1 MEKSMQSVEHV
12 AGYGHIRV
20 VWAHDIQRILE
31 LRIEK
36 RVNEHAR
43 LHMRALLAEER
54 GDQDIEAYDY
64 GKSVKV
70 EQLGDDGSVVRT
82 LFCGQVMTRSI
93 HAERSVYFLTLE
105 AISWS
110 YELDIRPKTRS
121 FQPERTTYED
131 VLERVLTDYARSDS
145 IDTASEGS
153 TLGSFTLQYEETDWS
168 FLKRMA
174 SRLGT
179 VLVPEI
185 TAESPKL
192 FFGLPA
198 GKHWRLDEQEPY
210 RVRKSFHSSLERGAQ
225 MIPFGTGSGS
235 SPAAVYSLESGRCFV
250 LGDRVSLPSGLRTV
264 VTEIVSEMKN
274 GLLLH
279 TYQLCAEEDATCPR
293 TENWQAI
300 GTVLSGIVIDVQRDR
315 VRLRL
320 DADGED
326 AVSEGC
332 WFPYVTSYAAEGNS
346 GLYWMPEP
354 GDRAQL
360 YLPSA
365 HEAEAVVRG
374 SLRQHAAVDKPDEKV
389 WSGKRGKRIS
399 MGNVELKLEAGG
411 GLNIR
416 LNEGNGIHIHS
427 TNSLAISG
435 RDIMVKA
442 GQQVSMK
449 AGQSL
454 YLRGGESSLIL
465 DGESDMRSDLL
476 HQEGTVKSPVHVTP
490 LTPVPEP
497 PLMTVEAYE
506 AGQAAKTAA
515 AESQG
520 VTGAQIGLLAGAAL
534 SLLGMI
540 PVAGVVGSLVGSA
553 LSVLGMMTSSSGFRI
568 GLPPGGGGGT
578 TAGPLSEEEMV
589 QLEMQREFAILLGKV
604 FTDAR
609 GWRNPETKESLVR
622 FLLTLN
628 KGMEMAA
635 SKIPQDVRV
644 ANKNIREA
652 MDIYRNLDRDDPI
665 IWLRLKDIND
675 KLRFGNINPETYNPW
690 EDDFLAPQTKNDIAN
705 DIKRLWGSNQEGGQL
720 VDGELAAQN
729 YLYIVDHTSEGAAL
743 AGGISGFKGSNR
755 RSPPQQPIKPQGI
768 SKGSNIKEIKVNWGQ
783 ATTFINERF
792 EALQKSVGQLPKNK
806 LAYDGPDMNYKSST
820 QKPLEPTKNQ
830 IEVRKYYPGT
840 EPENSASGS
849 ASGKN
854 KNSTGEG
861 TSKSSNQYLQ
871 KPADENGTL
880 NIGARGKP
888 TEGAYNIDIDP
899 KASGVHYGDATK
911 LTNIKTGSQ
920 SKIIIENPYGYD
932 PLNTEVTRV
941 LSRNGEIIIT
951 GSRSNMNKLVRTL
964 DDKGLKIKGERRE
977 IPNDGSYLTTDGE
990 NIKSPMLDQYTFI
1003 KK

>member
-1 MEKSMQSVEHV
+1 MEKSMQSAEYA

-20 VWAHDIQRILE
+20 VWAHDIQRIHE

-54 GDQDIEAYDY
+54 GDRDIEAYDY

-82 LFCGQVMTRSI
+82 LFCGQVMTRTI
-93 HAERSVYFLTLE
+93 QAERSVYVLTLE

-110 YELDIRPKTRS
+110 YELDVRPKSRS
-121 FQPERTTYED
+121 FQPEHTTYKD
-131 VLERVLTDYARSDS
+131 VLERVLKDYARSDS
-145 IDTASEGS
+145 IDTASQGS

-192 FFGLPA
+192 FFGLPT

-210 RVRKSFHSSLERGAQ
+210 RVRKSFRSLLGHEEQ
-225 MIPFGTGSGS
+225 KLLFGNGFGS
-235 SPAAVYSLESGRCFV
+235 SSATVYSLESGRCFV
-250 LGDRVSLPSGLRTV
+250 LGDRVSLPSGIKTV
-264 VTEIVSEMKN
+264 VTEIVSEMKS

-279 TYQLCAEEDATCPR
+279 TYQLCAEEDVICQR
-293 TENWQAI
+293 TENWQAT
-300 GTVLSGIVIDVQRDR
+300 GAVLSGIVIGVQRDR

-320 DADGED
+320 DMDGED
-326 AVSEGC
+326 AVSDGC

-360 YLPSA
+360 YLPSM

-374 SLRQHAAVDKPDEKV
+374 SLRQHADVDKPDEKV
-389 WSGKRGKRIS
+389 WSSKRGKRIS
-399 MGNVELKLEAGG
+399 MGSTELKLEAGG

-416 LNEGNGIHIHS
+416 LNAGNGVHIHS

-449 AGQSL
+449 AGHSL

-465 DGESDMRSDLL
+465 DGESDIRSDLL
-476 HQEGTVKSPVHVTP
+476 HQEGTVRSPVHVTP

-553 LSVLGMMTSSSGFRI
+553 LSVLGMMSSSSGFRI
-568 GLPPGGGGGT
+568 GLPSGGGGGT
-578 TAGPLSEEEMV
+578 ATGPLSEEEMV

-665 IWLRLKDIND
+665 IWLQLKDIND

-755 RSPPQQPIKPQGI
+755 RSPPQQQPIKPQGI

-783 ATTFINERF
+783 ATTFIKERF
-792 EALQKSVGQLPKNK
+792 EALQKSAGQLSKNK
-806 LAYDGPDMNYKSST
+806 LAYDGPNVNYKSST

-854 KNSTGEG
+854 KNSNGKKDYKLSDEHKI
-861 TSKSSNQYLQ
+861 SQ
-871 KPADENGTL
+871 KILNEYDNIKLGNGTP
-880 NIGARGKP
+880 RFDK
-888 TEGAYNIDIDP
+888 
-899 KASGVHYGDATK
+899 
-911 LTNIKTGSQ
+911 
-920 SKIIIENPYGYD
+920 
-932 PLNTEVTRV
+932 
-941 LSRNGEIIIT
+941 NGEQKTFHANEMKNRT
-951 GSRSNMNKLVRTL
+951 GKNNVW
-964 DDKGLKIKGERRE
+964 
-977 IPNDGSYLTTDGE
+977 DGSKEWDVPGTKHRILERTDGRFGYVVDHDYS
-990 NIKSPMLDQYTFI
+990 KPKLFPSPWFPDGGKF
-1003 KK
+1003 KP

>member
-1 MEKSMQSVEHV
+1 LEKSMQSVENV

-20 VWAHDIQRILE
+20 VWAHDIHRIHE

-54 GDQDIEAYDY
+54 GDQDIEAFDY

-70 EQLGDDGSVVRT
+70 EQLGEDGSVVRT
-82 LFCGQVMTRSI
+82 LFCGQVMTRTI
-93 HAERSVYFLTLE
+93 QAERSVYVLTLE

-110 YELDIRPKTRS
+110 YELDVRPKTRS
-121 FQPERTTYED
+121 FQPEHTTYED
-131 VLERVLTDYARSDS
+131 VLERVLKDYVRSDS

-153 TLGSFTLQYEETDWS
+153 MLESFTLQYEETDWS

-210 RVRKSFHSSLERGAQ
+210 RVRKSFRSLLEREEQ
-225 MIPFGTGSGS
+225 KFPFENEFGS
-235 SPAAVYSLESGRCFV
+235 SPATVYSLESRRCFV

-279 TYQLCAEEDATCPR
+279 TYQLCAEKDATCPR

-300 GTVLSGIVIDVQRDR
+300 GAVLSGIVIDVQRDR

-320 DADGED
+320 DVDGED
-326 AVSEGC
+326 AVSDGC

-354 GDRAQL
+354 GDRAQV

-374 SLRQHAAVDKPDEKV
+374 SLRQHAAVDNPDEKI
-389 WSGKRGKRIS
+389 WSSKRGKRIS

-416 LNEGNGIHIHS
+416 LNEGSGVHIHS

-442 GQQVSMK
+442 GQQVSMR

-515 AESQG
+515 ESQG

-553 LSVLGMMTSSSGFRI
+553 LSVLGMMSSSSGFRI
-568 GLPPGGGGGT
+568 GLPSGGGGGT
-578 TAGPLSEEEMV
+578 ATGPLSKEEMI

-644 ANKNIREA
+644 ANSNLSKALDFYSSIDRWDLPNRFRVQ
-652 MDIYRNLDRDDPI
+652 DIDPVLFDHQI
-665 IWLRLKDIND
+665 IDI
-675 KLRFGNINPETYNPW
+675 KQYNAW
-690 EDDFLAPQTKNDIAN
+690 EDQHLTPEQKNEIAKLIYERFKDDTDLAT
-705 DIKRLWGSNQEGGQL
+705 
-720 VDGELAAQN
+720 QN
-729 YLYIVDHTSEGAAL
+729 YFFVVEHTSEGVDAL
-743 AGGISGFKGSNR
+743 AGAIGAR
-755 RSPPQQPIKPQGI
+755 AVRSRNTQPPIKPQGI
-768 SKGSNIKEIKVNWGQ
+768 SKGSNIKGIKVNWGQ
-783 ATTFINERF
+783 AKTFINDRF

-806 LAYDGPDMNYKSST
+806 LAYDGPNVNYKSST

>member
-1 MEKSMQSVEHV
+1 LEKSMQSAENA

-43 LHMRALLAEER
+43 LHIRALLAEER
-54 GDQDIEAYDY
+54 GDRDIEAYDY

-82 LFCGQVMTRSI
+82 LFCGQVMTRTI
-93 HAERSVYFLTLE
+93 QVERSVYVLTLE

-110 YELDIRPKTRS
+110 YELDVRHKTRS
-121 FQPERTTYED
+121 FQQEHTTYKD
-131 VLERVLTDYARSDS
+131 VLERVLKDYAHSDS

-210 RVRKSFHSSLERGAQ
+210 RVRKSFRSLMGHEEQ
-225 MIPFGTGSGS
+225 KLLFGNGFGS
-235 SPAAVYSLESGRCFV
+235 SSATVYSIESGRCFV
-250 LGDRVSLPSGLRTV
+250 LGDRVSLPGGLRTV
-264 VTEIVSEMKN
+264 VTEIVSEMKS

-279 TYQLCAEEDATCPR
+279 TYQLCAEEDVICQR
-293 TENWQAI
+293 TENWQAT
-300 GTVLSGIVIDVQRDR
+300 GAVLSGIVIGVQRDR

-320 DADGED
+320 DMDGED
-326 AVSEGC
+326 TVSDGC

-374 SLRQHAAVDKPDEKV
+374 SLRQHADVDKPDEKV
-389 WSGKRGKRIS
+389 WSSKRGKRIS
-399 MGNVELKLEAGG
+399 MGSTELKLEAGG

-416 LNEGNGIHIHS
+416 LNAGNGVHIHS

-442 GQQVSMK
+442 GQQVSMR

-506 AGQAAKTAA
+506 AGLAAKTAA

-553 LSVLGMMTSSSGFRI
+553 LSVLGMMSSSSGFRI
-568 GLPPGGGGGT
+568 GLPSGGGRGT
-578 TAGPLSEEEMV
+578 ATGPFSEEEMV

-644 ANKNIREA
+644 AN
-652 MDIYRNLDRDDPI
+652 RNLSKALDFYSSIDRWDLPNRFRVQDIDPVLFDHQI
-665 IWLRLKDIND
+665 IDI
-675 KLRFGNINPETYNPW
+675 KQYNAW
-690 EDDFLAPQTKNDIAN
+690 EDPHLTPQQKNEIAKLIYERFKDDTDIAT
-705 DIKRLWGSNQEGGQL
+705 
-720 VDGELAAQN
+720 QN
-729 YLYIVDHTSEGAAL
+729 YFFVVEHTSEGVDAL
-743 AGGISGFKGSNR
+743 AGAIGAR
-755 RSPPQQPIKPQGI
+755 AARSRNPQPPIKPQGI
-768 SKGSNIKEIKVNWGQ
+768 SKGSNIKGIKVNWGQ

-806 LAYDGPDMNYKSST
+806 LAYDGPSVNYKSST

-920 SKIIIENPYGYD
+920 SKIFIENPYGYD

>member
-1 MEKSMQSVEHV
+1 MEKSMQSAENA

-20 VWAHDIQRILE
+20 VWAHDIQRIHE

-54 GDQDIEAYDY
+54 GDRDIEAYDY

-82 LFCGQVMTRSI
+82 LFCGQVMTRTI
-93 HAERSVYFLTLE
+93 QAERSVYVLTLE

-110 YELDIRPKTRS
+110 YELDVRPKSRS
-121 FQPERTTYED
+121 FQREHTTYED
-131 VLERVLTDYARSDS
+131 VLERVLKDYARSDS

-192 FFGLPA
+192 FFGLPS

-210 RVRKSFHSSLERGAQ
+210 RVRKSFRSLLGHEEQ
-225 MIPFGTGSGS
+225 KLLFGNGFGS
-235 SPAAVYSLESGRCFV
+235 SSSTVYSLESGRCFV
-250 LGDRVSLPSGLRTV
+250 LGDRVSLPSGLKTV
-264 VTEIVSEMKN
+264 VTEIVSEMKS

-279 TYQLCAEEDATCPR
+279 TYQLCAEKDVICQR
-293 TENWQAI
+293 TENWQAT
-300 GTVLSGIVIDVQRDR
+300 GAVLSGIVIGVQRDR

-320 DADGED
+320 DMDGED
-326 AVSEGC
+326 AVSDGC

-374 SLRQHAAVDKPDEKV
+374 SLRQHADVDKPDEKV
-389 WSGKRGKRIS
+389 WSSKRGMRIS
-399 MGNVELKLEAGG
+399 MGSTELKLEAGG

-416 LNEGNGIHIHS
+416 LNEGNGVHIHS

-449 AGQSL
+449 AGHSL

-465 DGESDMRSDLL
+465 DGDSDIRSDLL
-476 HQEGTVKSPVHVTP
+476 HQEGTARSPVHVTP
-490 LTPVPEP
+490 LIPVPEP
-497 PLMTVEAYE
+497 PLMTVEVYE

-515 AESQG
+515 AEAQG
-520 VTGAQIGLLAGAAL
+520 ITGAQIGLLAGAVL

-540 PVAGVVGSLVGSA
+540 PAVGVVGSLVGSV
-553 LSVLGMMTSSSGFRI
+553 LSVLGMMSSSSSFRI
-568 GLPPGGGGGT
+568 GLPSGGGEGT
-578 TAGPLSEEEMV
+578 AAGPLSEEDMI

-755 RSPPQQPIKPQGI
+755 RSLPQQQPIKPQGI
-768 SKGSNIKEIKVNWGQ
+768 SKGSNIKGIKVNWGQ
-783 ATTFINERF
+783 ATTFINDRL
-792 EALQKSVGQLPKNK
+792 EALQRSVGQLPRNK
-806 LAYDGPDMNYKSST
+806 LAYDGPNVNYKSST

-854 KNSTGEG
+854 KNSSGEG
-861 TSKSSNQYLQ
+861 KTPVPTKPGGGRDSNNFVNEHAKKHMYDPSRPSTKNKSQYGQDVDVKELRRETMTNPDKAYSNWPNPNNPNPNRITKYY
-871 KPADENGTL
+871 KEFDG
-880 NIGARGKP
+880 NISTP
-888 TEGAYNIDIDP
+888 DTP
-899 KASGVHYGDATK
+899 
-911 LTNIKTGSQ
+911 TGSHRVF
-920 SKIIIENPYGYD
+920 ENLDNP
-932 PLNTEVTRV
+932 
-941 LSRNGEIIIT
+941 
-951 GSRSNMNKLVRTL
+951 RSNSHFPYVPRNK
-964 DDKGLKIKGERRE
+964 D
-977 IPNDGSYLTTDGE
+977 
-990 NIKSPMLDQYTFI
+990 
-1003 KK
+1003 